1 MRPNKALAIFEK
13 SRIDLKRRINI
24 NIAANRSTLGLVK
37 LLAATDE
44 GMRAIKREASWSN
57 SEFIC
62 PYDVSP
68 QDYHNLS
75 FIPAAH
81 SSPSAKEHV

>member
-37 LLAATDE
+37 LLAATD
-44 GMRAIKREASWSN
+44 
-57 SEFIC
+57 
-62 PYDVSP
+62 
-68 QDYHNLS
+68 
-75 FIPAAH
+75 
-81 SSPSAKEHV
+81 